1 MTYVLSFYVPVMA
14 ICSFYFVV
22 STVAWVS
29 NFFETTELPW
39 TTCRK
44 SEFPDQYC
52 VGTFQN
58 AKDVLKPDSDA
69 TPISSAEQGFIYCK
83 FDQYYRYYVT
93 NSMTSLLSHNV
104 AHSTRPSYRTKTN

>member
-1 MTYVLSFYVPVMA
+1 MIYVLSFYVPVMA
-14 ICSFYFVV
+14 ISFFYFVV
-22 STVAWVS
+22 STATWIY
-29 NFFETTELPW
+29 NFNEPTKLPW

-52 VGTFQN
+52 VGTFQT

-83 FDQYYRYYVT
+83 FDQYYRY
-93 NSMTSLLSHNV
+93 
-104 AHSTRPSYRTKTN
+104 